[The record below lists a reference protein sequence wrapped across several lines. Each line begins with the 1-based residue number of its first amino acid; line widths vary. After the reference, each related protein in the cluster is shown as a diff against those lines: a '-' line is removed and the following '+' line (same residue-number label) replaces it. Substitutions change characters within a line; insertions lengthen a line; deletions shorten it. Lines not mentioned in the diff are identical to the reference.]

1 MNGGLTKPPFFYSG
15 AGGKMN
21 TIDDFILSADD
32 STLVVIDIQ
41 ERLAPVMEER
51 ERVVKNTN
59 LLIELAKTFN
69 IPVVVT
75 EQYPKGLGHTVP
87 EIKDNLEGCMVL
99 PEKLTFDCCGQDE
112 FTELLESGGRRNVIV
127 AGMETHVCVLQT
139 VLSLLKNG
147 YNVHVVTD
155 AVCSRDAGNKRTALE
170 MLAAAGAV
178 VTCTETVLFQ
188 VMKVAGTDEFKKIS
202 KMIR

>member
-1 MNGGLTKPPFFYSG
+1 
-15 AGGKMN
+15 MN
-21 TIDDFILSADD
+21 TIDNFILSADD
-32 STLVVIDIQ
+32 STLVIIDIQ
-41 ERLAPVMEER
+41 ERLAPVMDEKD
-51 ERVVKNTN
+51 RVVKNTN
-59 LLIELAKTFN
+59 LLIELAKTFK

-87 EIKDNLEGCMVL
+87 EIKQNLDGCMVL

-112 FTELLESGGRRNVIV
+112 FSEQLESGGRRNVIV

-139 VLSLLKNG
+139 VLSLLKDG

-170 MLAAAGAV
+170 MLAKAGAV